1 MGANAH
7 NKGVNFKRITMK
19 LIKLAVV
26 TSGVMF
32 ALSGCVNADS
42 KTNTHSQSN
51 IDSTSANVVSEL
63 SAEQQLDVLVSQ
75 YYDESL
81 TFSPISAT
89 YNGRSEFNSQF
100 TPEISQANR
109 AKKAAFY
116 KKYQQRLSFIDKAQL
131 VGQALLS
138 YEILDRDLALKLEG
152 MQFPSY
158 LLPINQMSGAHNTF
172 AGFGTGQSAQPFK
185 SVDDYS
191 NFLKRSEGFIK
202 WLASVQNSMAEGI
215 KLGVVLPKPLAQK
228 LAPQFKAHVVT
239 KAEDSLFWGPIKNLP
254 DSFTAEQKQTITAQ
268 YRELI
273 MQRLVP
279 AYNSMSEFL
288 VKQYIPNSRETV
300 GYSDLPNGKAWYE
313 YQIKKN
319 TTLSLS
325 ADEIHDIGLSEV
337 SRILSE
343 MKKVKET
350 VGFKGELPE
359 FFDHLRDSDEFYYDT
374 PEELIAAYENVKK
387 KIDARVPL
395 LFDVAPKAPY
405 IVKPVEA
412 YRAQSAAGASYASP
426 APDGSRPGIFY
437 INTYNLKAQ
446 PKFLLETLSIH
457 EAAPGHHFQI
467 ALQQEIDGLPDFR
480 KFGGYT
486 VFAEGWAL
494 YAESLGKELG
504 LFTDPYMWYG
514 RLSDEQLRAMRL
526 VLDTGFHAKGWT
538 RQQGIDY
545 MLANSSMAKSDVI
558 AEVERYIAWP
568 GQALS
573 YKLGQFKIQ
582 ELRDYSKKE
591 LGNKFDIKAFHTQ
604 ILIDGALPMPILEE
618 KIKRWVKSQS

>member
-1 MGANAH
+1 
-7 NKGVNFKRITMK
+7 MK
-19 LIKLAVV
+19 LINLAVIA
-26 TSGVMF
+26 SGVLL
-32 ALSGCVNADS
+32 ALSGCTNINKS
-42 KTNTHSQSN
+42 KHESNT
-51 IDSTSANVVSEL
+51 TSSHAQLSMANTAKAVVSEL
-63 SAEQQLDVLVSQ
+63 SAQQQLDVLVAQ

-81 TFSPISAT
+81 MFSPLSAT
-89 YNGRSEFNSQF
+89 YNGRNEFNNQF
-100 TPEISQANR
+100 TPVISSASR
-109 AKKAAFY
+109 DKKAAFY
-116 KKYQQRLSFIDKAQL
+116 KKYQQRLSLIDKEQL

-138 YEILDRDLALKLEG
+138 FEILTQDLALKLEG
-152 MQFPSY
+152 MQYPDY
-158 LLPINQMSGAHNTF
+158 LLPINQMAGAHNTF
-172 AGFGTGQSAQPFK
+172 AGFGSGQSAQPFNT
-185 SVDDYS
+185 VEDYS
-191 NFLKRSEGFIK
+191 NFLARSEGFIN
-202 WLASVQNSMAEGI
+202 WLVSVQESMAQGI
-215 KLGVVLPKPLAQK
+215 KLGVVLPRPLAKK
-228 LAPQFKAHVVT
+228 LQPQFAAHLVT
-239 KAEDSLFWGPIKNLP
+239 DAEDSLFWAPIKNFP
-254 DSFTAEQKQTITAQ
+254 ESFTAQQKQQITAQ
-268 YRELI
+268 YRKLI
-273 MQRLVP
+273 IERLVP

-288 VKQYIPNSRETV
+288 ANQYIPNSRESV

-313 YQIKKN
+313 YQIKKH

-325 ADEIHDIGLSEV
+325 ANEIHDIGLSEV
-337 SRILSE
+337 ARILSQ

-350 VGFKGELPE
+350 VGFKGDLSA
-359 FFDHLRDSDEFYYDT
+359 FFDHLRDSDEFYYNT
-374 PEELIAAYENVKK
+374 PQELIAAYENVKQ
-387 KIDARVPL
+387 KIDARLPL
-395 LFDVAPKAPY
+395 LFNIAPKAPY
-405 IVKPVEA
+405 VVKAVEA

-426 APDGSRPGIFY
+426 APDGSRPGVFY

-446 PKFLLETLSIH
+446 AKFLLETLSIH

-538 RQQGIDY
+538 REQGIDY

-573 YKLGQFKIQ
+573 YKLGEFKIR
-582 ELRDYSKKE
+582 ELRDYAHKQ

-604 ILIDGALPMPILEE
+604 ILIDGALPMPILEQ
-618 KIKRWVKSQS
+618 KIKRWVKSVQ

>member
-1 MGANAH
+1 
-7 NKGVNFKRITMK
+7 MK
-19 LIKLAVV
+19 SIKLALVA
-26 TSGVMF
+26 SGVMF
-32 ALSGCVNADS
+32 ALSGCMNTELSTHTNTSAQLNTVNA
-42 KTNTHSQSN
+42 
-51 IDSTSANVVSEL
+51 SAGIVSEL
-63 SAEQQLDVLVSQ
+63 SAEQQLDVLVAQ

-81 TFSPISAT
+81 TYSPISAT
-89 YNGRSEFNSQF
+89 YNGRNEFNDQF
-100 TPEISQANR
+100 TPEISKENR

-116 KKYQQRLSFIDKAQL
+116 KKYQQRLNFIDKAQL
-131 VGQALLS
+131 TGQSLLS
-138 YEILDRDLALKLEG
+138 FEILERDLALKLEG
-152 MQFPSY
+152 MQFPDY
-158 LLPINQMSGAHNTF
+158 LLPINQMAGAHNTF
-172 AGFGTGQSAQPFK
+172 AGFGSGQSAQPFNTAE
-185 SVDDYS
+185 DYTAFIS
-191 NFLKRSEGFIK
+191 RSEGFVK
-202 WLASVQNSMAEGI
+202 WLASVERSMAQGI
-215 KLGVVLPKPLAQK
+215 KLGITLPKPLAEK
-228 LAPQFKAHVVT
+228 LQPQFAAHVV
-239 KAEDSLFWGPIKNLP
+239 KNAEDSLFWGPIKKLP
-254 DSFTAEQKQTITAQ
+254 DSFSAQQKQKVTAQ

-273 MQRLVP
+273 MKHLVP
-279 AYNSMSEFL
+279 AYKSMSDFL
-288 VKQYIPNSRETV
+288 ANQYIANSRESV

-350 VGFKGELPE
+350 VGFKGELSE

-387 KIDARVPL
+387 KIDARLPL
-395 LFDVAPKAPY
+395 LFNIAPKAPY
-405 IVKPVEA
+405 VVKAVEA

-437 INTYNLKAQ
+437 INAYNLKAQ

-467 ALQQEIDGLPDFR
+467 ALQQEIEGLPDFR

-582 ELRDYSKKE
+582 ELRDFSKKE

>member
-1 MGANAH
+1 
-7 NKGVNFKRITMK
+7 MK

-32 ALSGCVNADS
+32 ALSGCVNTDS

-89 YNGRSEFNSQF
+89 YNGRSEFNGQF

-254 DSFTAEQKQTITAQ
+254 DSFTAQQKQAITAQ

-337 SRILSE
+337 SRILTE